1 VRLLADAV
9 LVLHTAIVFFIVG
22 GLIAIWI
29 GAWRRWRWVR
39 DSRIRVAHLAA
50 IVFVALE
57 SVIGVACPLTVLE
70 DWLRGTGAGGES
82 FVQRWLQR
90 LLYWSFP
97 DWVFLAAYIAFA
109 AVVGLT
115 FLLVP
120 PQRRSGQ

>member
-1 VRLLADAV
+1 MRLLADAV
-9 LVLHTAIVFFIVG
+9 LVLHTAIVAFIVG

-29 GAWRRWRWVR
+29 GASCRWRWVR
-39 DSRIRVAHLAA
+39 NLRFRVAHLAA

-57 SVIGVACPLTVLE
+57 SVVGVACPLAVLE
-70 DWLRGTGAGGES
+70 DWLRGSATGDQS

-97 DWVFLAAYIAFA
+97 DWVFLAIYVLFA
-109 AVVGLT
+109 AVVALT

-120 PQRRSGQ
+120 PERRRAR